1 MRIPR
6 KERPNVPRFT
16 KWLLAVIVLVGAA
29 VLAGREVLW
38 RIDHVPAGPTAVTL
52 AGIVF
57 ETYLLPERS
66 EAPYGVGVF
75 ARHFWNPLRS
85 LDGTLVFAA
94 YCGKDFALKGA
105 SDAALEITCS
115 LREGPPKLLVKSF
128 AGVPVRL
135 QGASG

>member
-1 MRIPR
+1 MI
-6 KERPNVPRFT
+6 
-16 KWLLAVIVLVGAA
+16 ALVGGA
-29 VLAGREVLW
+29 VLTGREVLW

-75 ARHFWNPLRS
+75 ARPSWNPLRS
-85 LDGTLVFAA
+85 LVGTLVFAA
-94 YCGKDFALKGA
+94 YCGKDFALKAA

-115 LREGPPKLLVKSF
+115 LQEGPPKLLLNSF
-128 AGVPVRL
+128 GGVPIRL
-135 QGASG
+135 QSASG

>member
-1 MRIPR
+1 
-6 KERPNVPRFT
+6 VSRFT
-16 KWLLAVIVLVGAA
+16 KWFLAAIVLVVAI
-29 VLAGREVLW
+29 VLTGREVLW
-38 RIDHVPAGPTAVTL
+38 RIDHVPAGPATVTL

-75 ARHFWNPLRS
+75 ARPSWNPLRS

-105 SDAALEITCS
+105 TDAALEITCS
-115 LREGPPKLLVKSF
+115 LQDGPPKLLVKSF

-135 QGASG
+135 HGATG

>member
-1 MRIPR
+1 MS
-6 KERPNVPRFT
+6 RFK
-16 KWLLAVIVLVGAA
+16 KWFLAVIVLLGAA
-29 VLAGREVLW
+29 VLTGREVLW

-75 ARHFWNPLRS
+75 ARPLWNPLHS
-85 LDGTLVFAA
+85 LDSTLVFAA

-105 SDAALEITCS
+105 TDAALEITCS
-115 LREGPPKLLVKSF
+115 LQGGPPKLFVKSF
-128 AGVPVRL
+128 AGVPLRL